1 MRTPLGTWASFGL
14 EHEPTIGQTPFGMRL
29 REMFFE
35 IRGFKMTTRDGAG
48 LGFGS

>member
-1 MRTPLGTWASFGL
+1 
-14 EHEPTIGQTPFGMRL
+14 L